1 MTLPLSTV
9 TVFVRQTALAE
20 LRAPAKV
27 LAWARAN
34 KSLQLRYIG
43 ELTEHERGDACDCSC
58 ISCGQP
64 LQAINAARPNG
75 QVRQHF
81 RHRTGADH
89 RRCQIRSARAALL
102 ARLDEGDHIVLPA
115 SRRALT
121 LTGLSGAQYHG
132 WVETGPTTVRVH
144 QRHFVD
150 TTTAELRLDDGR
162 RLIVRVVGSAE
173 QTAVG
178 VEAGGTLTPRIDIV
192 IDDPQVAMLPPGELR
207 ARLFP
212 ALSAG
217 VWCGHWPDPEA
228 DAVALA
234 QAQTAADQQLDWYDG
249 PDEVPAALRHE
260 SVLHREV
267 KAILASASELALP
280 AWQLSDTGKLVTD
293 TPRIERSRLAGARLE
308 KKLGRIIPDVIAE
321 LTRGG
326 DLLIEVTVTNT
337 ITAERLER
345 IRAVDLPTLE
355 IDFSRMRGV
364 LSRDALRVLVLDQ
377 VHGKT
382 WLHHPAAKPVLSLVY
397 DDESVLYGWRLTKR
411 AEARREAIMRRPVED
426 WAADYLTAVGELARI
441 DFVVQNDELF
451 EPEEA
456 RRNTMDS
463 LLRAADGLHAHGY
476 PEALDHR
483 LFDDDYQRTVLHR
496 LISILTGTPVAY
508 RGGTVWQVLNSILA
522 ETVHGKLSWH
532 ALYLIALKAKPVELT
547 RAQGER
553 VTQWRERVRFS
564 LRSGDAM
571 FRRDPCYD
579 RLFALLFPELLPDLH
594 ATNLKRHGE
603 PMLPSAGG
611 EINLN
616 EVDSKYFQELDIYRW
631 EWVMDSQT
639 MIHRLAI
646 AASRARLDGFAVDAD
661 SVLYHLCKIAHTAS
675 YVSTVAESVAVRAGT
690 DAATVVRYLC
700 RNGYIYIPS
709 GQY

>member
-9 TVFVRQTALAE
+9 SVSVRQTALADP
-20 LRAPAKV
+20 RAPAKV

-34 KSLQLRYIG
+34 QSLQLRYIG

-64 LQAINAARPNG
+64 LQAVNAARPDG

-81 RHRTGADH
+81 RHRAVADH
-89 RRCQIRSARAALL
+89 RRCQIKSARAAFL
-102 ARLDEGDHIVLPA
+102 ARLDEGDVIVLPA

-121 LTGLSGAQYHG
+121 LTGLSGAEYHG
-132 WVETGPTTVRVH
+132 LVETGPTTVRVR
-144 QRHFVD
+144 QRHFLD
-150 TTTAELRLDDGR
+150 ATTAELRLDDGR
-162 RLIVRVVGSAE
+162 RLIVKVVGSAQ
-173 QTAVG
+173 QTALG
-178 VEAGGTLTPRIDIV
+178 AETGGTLTPRIDIV
-192 IDDPQVAMLPPGELR
+192 IDDPQVAMLSPEDLR

-212 ALSAG
+212 ALGAG
-217 VWCGHWPDPEA
+217 LWCGHWPDPEA

-234 QAQTAADQQLDWYDG
+234 QAQAAADQQLDWFDG

-267 KAILASASELALP
+267 KAILASASALALP
-280 AWQLSDTGKLVTD
+280 AWQLSDTGRLVTD
-293 TPRIERSRLAGARLE
+293 PRRVERPRLAGARLE

-321 LTRGG
+321 LNSGG

-382 WLHHPAAKPVLSLVY
+382 WLHHPAAKPALKVVY
-397 DDESVLYGWRLTKR
+397 DNESVLYGWRLTKR
-411 AEARREAIMRRPVED
+411 AESHREAIVRRPVED
-426 WAADYLTAVGELARI
+426 WAADYLAAVGELARI
-441 DFVVQNDELF
+441 DFVVDPEELL
-451 EPEEA
+451 EPEET
-456 RRNTMDS
+456 RRNAIDS
-463 LLRAADGLHAHGY
+463 LLRAADGLHAHDY

-496 LISILTGTPVAY
+496 LMSILTGTPVAY

-522 ETVHGKLSWH
+522 ETVHDKLLWH

-547 RAQGER
+547 RAQDER
-553 VTQWRERVRFS
+553 VTQWRERVRSS
-564 LRSGDAM
+564 LRSGDGM
-571 FRRDPCYD
+571 FRRDSRYD
-579 RLFALLFPELLPDLH
+579 RLFALLFPELLPDLN
-594 ATNLKRHGE
+594 ATNLKRNGE
-603 PMLPSAGG
+603 PVRSSGG
-611 EINLN
+611 GKINLN
-616 EVDSKYFQELDIYRW
+616 NVDYKYLQEPDIYRW
-631 EWVMDSQT
+631 EWATDSRT
-639 MIHRLAI
+639 TVHGLAI
-646 AASRARLDGFAVDAD
+646 DASRARLDGFAVDED

-675 YVSTVAESVAVRAGT
+675 YVSTVAERVAVRAGT

-700 RNGYIYIPS
+700 RNGYIHIPS
-709 GQY
+709 EQY